1 MPSNSRMGMTA
12 AELRDQLEY
21 AIKALEQAGELVLE
35 AEVQYQKVLCEQ
47 FTDAAEQNDESS
59 SLHNAAWSK
68 LDDQEMVRRAGHF
81 GSLELGLAWV
91 QATLLEKME
100 EAERNFEIKKDR
112 VDWLDRQY
120 RAALKT
126 EARGIR
132 SRR

>member
-1 MPSNSRMGMTA
+1 MGMTA

-47 FTDAAEQNDESS
+47 FTDAAEQDDEC
-59 SLHNAAWSK
+59 LHNEPWSK

>member
-1 MPSNSRMGMTA
+1 MPSIFRMGLDA
-12 AELRDQLEY
+12 AELGEQLEY

-47 FTDAAEQNDESS
+47 FTDEEQNDQSC
-59 SLHNAAWSK
+59 LHNAPWSK
-68 LDDQEMVRRAGHF
+68 LGDQETVRRAGHF
-81 GSLELGLAWV
+81 GSLELGLAWI
-91 QATLLEKME
+91 QATLLERME

-120 RAALKT
+120 RAALQT
-126 EARGIR
+126 EARGVR